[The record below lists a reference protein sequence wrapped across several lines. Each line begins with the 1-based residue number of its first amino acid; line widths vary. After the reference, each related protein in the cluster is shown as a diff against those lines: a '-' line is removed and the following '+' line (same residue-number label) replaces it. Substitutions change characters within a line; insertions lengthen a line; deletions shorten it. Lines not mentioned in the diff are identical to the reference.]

1 MEVTMQVINFFI
13 KGLVPATIS
22 PNKDGSGSSECK
34 SVMWFAARYE
44 VKSKLA
50 YFLRDGG
57 VTIGSPI
64 TLSDSMLE
72 GVLAMDKSKV

>member
-1 MEVTMQVINFFI
+1 MQVINFFI

-44 VKSKLA
+44 VKSKKA
-50 YFLRDGG
+50 YFLRQAGT
-57 VTIGSPI
+57 VIGSPI